1 MFFEVFILL
10 YYPIKISML
19 FRNFFIKF
27 LWSESI

>member
-1 MFFEVFILL
+1 MLFEIIILL
-10 YYPIKISML
+10 YPPIKISML